1 LPGDCPPDQLLKHP
15 IKVLNRQLISS
26 SLPILSLS
34 DTAYHAQ
41 QLMADYHVMHL
52 PVTSH
57 DQYLGLISEDDVL
70 NTADDSQSL
79 EQLESQLLR
88 LSVKADSHFVEAV
101 QLCNSYGLSV
111 IPVIEKEMEWVGAIS
126 AADLLKYLGR
136 MTGTDEPGGI
146 IVLELPKAD
155 FSFSEICKLVET
167 NDAQITQLNTFYDN
181 QVQQL
186 YVTVKLNRFE
196 VSDVVATFQ
205 RYEYTVKYYFGE
217 ELYENELRV
226 NYDHLMNYLN
236 M

>member
-1 LPGDCPPDQLLKHP
+1 
-15 IKVLNRQLISS
+15 VLNKQLISS
-26 SLPILSLS
+26 SLPVLSLN
-34 DTAYHAQ
+34 DTVYRAQ
-41 QLMADYHVMHL
+41 QLMADYHLMHL
-52 PVTSH
+52 PVTNH
-57 DQYLGLISEDDVL
+57 ETYLGLISEDDVV
-70 NTADDSQSL
+70 NSADENQSL
-79 EQLESQLLR
+79 EQLESQFLR
-88 LSVKADSHFVEAV
+88 LSVKADSHFLEAV

-111 IPVIEKEMEWVGAIS
+111 IPVIEKEMEWVGAILS
-126 AADLLKYLGR
+126 SDLLKYLGR

-146 IVLELPKAD
+146 IVLELEKAS

-181 QVQQL
+181 QVQML
-186 YVTVKLNRFE
+186 YITIKLNRFE

-217 ELYENELRV
+217 ELYENELRI